1 MAARRKAG
9 DIFVTSN
16 LGGVDLEQQATDVL
30 NFMLK
35 IKELDWSGYLY
46 WNMISGHRNDNPWRE
61 ISSSGRNGLGHLIYP
76 HKSGPVITLRF
87 EAIARGN
94 EFFDLLTM
102 LQKADVKA
110 YNDLKKKF
118 VLTNSN
124 DVETLYAD
132 VIKALEKTAK

>member
-1 MAARRKAG
+1 
-9 DIFVTSN
+9 
-16 LGGVDLEQQATDVL
+16 
-30 NFMLK
+30 MLK
-35 IKELDWSGYLY
+35 IKKLDWSGYLY

-102 LQKADVKA
+102 LQKADNKA
-110 YNDLKKKF
+110 YKALQNRF
-118 VLTNSN
+118 VLNSSN
-124 DVETLYAD
+124 DIESLYAD
-132 VIKALEKTAK
+132 VITALEKSKK